1 MRYFLEL
8 AYNGT
13 KYSGW
18 QIQHNAISVQ
28 QLVDEAIGK
37 VVGKPTVSLGC
48 GRTDTGVHA
57 TQFYIHFDVENKISD
72 TAKFIFQTNAILPF
86 DICVFNL
93 FDVDDKC
100 HARFD
105 ATSRTY
111 HYIIHHAKNPFV
123 NNMSAYMPSKIDLG
137 LMNECCQIL
146 YRYTNYEC
154 FCKSNTQ
161 VKTFECKIEKAEWY
175 VCGEFTIFTI
185 TADRFLRGMV
195 RAIVGTMMN
204 VNNRK
209 ITLNNLEE
217 IIQSNNRRNAGK
229 SVNPHGLYLTQVKY
243 NFISNPVLR
252 LPVIIGQTENNSN
265 IK

>member
-1 MRYFLEL
+1 MRYFLEI
-8 AYNGT
+8 AYNGA

-37 VVGKPTVSLGC
+37 VVGKPTVSVGC

-72 TAKFIFQTNAILPF
+72 SAKFIFQTNAILPF
-86 DICVFNL
+86 DICV
-93 FDVDDKC
+93 
-100 HARFD
+100 
-105 ATSRTY
+105 
-111 HYIIHHAKNPFV
+111 
-123 NNMSAYMPSKIDLG
+123 
-137 LMNECCQIL
+137 
-146 YRYTNYEC
+146 C

-195 RAIVGTMMN
+195 RATVGTMMN